1 MMPVDDQLTG
11 TCPSDRAWP
20 EETVA
25 WPEETEDPLVYDSMA
40 TMNFERIPE
49 NLLRLFLTEC
59 HPDESIALFRRKIV
73 LGREHVR
80 VLENGVVG
88 GCWGLARE

>member
-1 MMPVDDQLTG
+1 MMPTDDRLTG
-11 TCPSDRAWP
+11 TCPSGRAWP
-20 EETVA
+20 EGTAA
-25 WPEETEDPLVYDSMA
+25 WPEGTEDPLVYDSMV
-40 TMNFERIPE
+40 TMDVERNPE

-88 GCWGLARE
+88 GRGGFARE